1 MAGRAGAV
9 VGARRRAREQR
20 ARAGRGYDRTRPPVY
35 LSQQRVGS
43 HPERFQALAPVTVSA
58 FLEGYGYETRADT
71 DMWLVRPGVSTTPTL
86 SFDVSGHE
94 ERGGH
99 TWYQLK
105 VCLEVSA
112 APALRWTSER
122 RLSTLREELHDR
134 VKDVLG
140 QNYAAH
146 FSKTP
151 FALKGT
157 IGEPVQRLDSTG
169 WCKKCIRYS
178 GNTSMNR
185 GHVCLACFHR
195 LFLAPCSELV
205 VCSAFRS
212 SNRLLLLLQHGSP
225 NEVRNEGNEG
235 HEGHEGDESND
246 CDESSCHE
254 EEGRLVLTSAVR
266 TVLAAEVRQE
276 GENFLWA
283 HTQRPHEALCEHR
296 HVVVLGFPAS
306 GRVQSSPDHRFLFE
320 DV

>member
-9 VGARRRAREQR
+9 VGARRRARSR

-71 DMWLVRPGVSTTPTL
+71 DMWLVRPGVSATPML

-112 APALRWTSER
+112 APLRWTSER

-151 FALKGT
+151 FALKGGLPGT
-157 IGEPVQRLDSTG
+157 TARLTAWFGALAKVVNKGE
-169 WCKKCIRYS
+169 
-178 GNTSMNR
+178 
-185 GHVCLACFHR
+185 
-195 LFLAPCSELV
+195 APPSLV
-205 VCSAFRS
+205 A
-212 SNRLLLLLQHGSP
+212 LLLQFLEAPDPPDPEPEEDVAKIYMEKEENSSSKEP
-225 NEVRNEGNEG
+225 VPRKDVPDVPEVLEASKPP
-235 HEGHEGDESND
+235 DES
-246 CDESSCHE
+246 E
-254 EEGRLVLTSAVR
+254 
-266 TVLAAEVRQE
+266 LAEIE
-276 GENFLWA
+276 ISLSE
-283 HTQRPHEALCEHR
+283 
-296 HVVVLGFPAS
+296 
-306 GRVQSSPDHRFLFE
+306 
-320 DV
+320 